1 MISGSYK
8 RRLQPMKQLK
18 ISLPEQM
25 SARQRVAEITTILA
39 AAIMRSYPGDQ
50 ASGQAA
56 TDQNERQVGLGFSG
70 HQRVHTNPYQP
81 RSSK

>member
-1 MISGSYK
+1 MGKNMIIEFTRPDQLSA
-8 RRLQPMKQLK
+8 LQRA
-18 ISLPEQM
+18 S
-25 SARQRVAEITTILA
+25 EITTILD
-39 AAIMRSYPGDQ
+39 AAIIRTHRSAEQ
-50 ASGQAA
+50 A